1 MTYYVNTEIKE
12 SLYKIYLNSTVE
24 HNIYTPLELC
34 KNMIESVKD
43 LKGDILVI
51 CNLEFLI
58 ILKQKCVDLYN
69 IYYATDC
76 ELKKKVALS
85 LGISLN
91 NIHTLEYN
99 TKDINIGTDM
109 KFDIIIA
116 NPPYQKGLHLKFL
129 NKALDLKKDCGEI
142 VFVHPAEWIVQKRK
156 TSRNKH
162 FDILKSKIKSADITF
177 INNPWDNVGLWV
189 PLSVTYINKYNEF
202 SFTDLR
208 TNYLKNKKIIKS
220 LDDIFQFGYSP
231 NLLSIYN
238 KIFNLAKIS
247 NWNNIEK
254 LKEHKKYYIHL
265 HKFTGQN
272 SDFIKNN
279 GDIDIFYDKKERKI
293 FQVFTLING
302 LLSKTIYSEPQIAK
316 TGNERT
322 WISFDNKN
330 HAINAQNFITK
341 SKIFRAYLSII
352 KIDQHAADTLL
363 SWIPWLDWSQE
374 WTDDKLIDLF
384 QFTNDEIQNIE
395 ELINIITIK

>member
-116 NPPYQKGLHLKFL
+116 NPPYNPNALWKKFVEKGIDMLKDDGQMV
-129 NKALDLKKDCGEI
+129 AI
-142 VFVHPAEWIVQKRK
+142 HPDSWRI
-156 TSRNKH
+156 S
-162 FDILKSKIKSADITF
+162 
-177 INNPWDNVGLWV
+177 
-189 PLSVTYINKYNEF
+189 
-202 SFTDLR
+202 
-208 TNYLKNKKIIKS
+208 
-220 LDDIFQFGYSP
+220 
-231 NLLSIYN
+231 SIHD
-238 KIFNLAKIS
+238 KLCQH
-247 NWNNIEK
+247 
-254 LKEHKKYYIHL
+254 LKEHISELHITEFNSFPGIEISTDWYVYNKNGSTNTKITYPNNYIENLSLFDIQQILRFSSKSIPGKILSKICTIDDNGIIMQGRTGYHSLYKKH
-265 HKFTGQN
+265 
-272 SDFIKNN
+272 DP
-279 GDIDIFYDKKERKI
+279 
-293 FQVFTLING
+293 ING
-302 LLSKTIYSEPQIAK
+302 KYKQCGTEGKGTDWTTGNFSLTIEPNENQFKDKVVMAYTRKPRAKYFSKYDNIGVVRADYWLTDNKSLVILLNSKLLWHIGIEIVTNEPTRKTPSVLNFPIWFLKTLNFEGLTAK
-316 TGNERT
+316 TEEELYKHYKLT
-322 WISFDNKN
+322 QEE
-330 HAINAQNFITK
+330 IN
-341 SKIFRAYLSII
+341 
-352 KIDQHAADTLL
+352 
-363 SWIPWLDWSQE
+363 W
-374 WTDDKLIDLF
+374 
-384 QFTNDEIQNIE
+384 IE
-395 ELINIITIK
+395 E